1 MQTKTFQMTAEGKMQ
16 LEQELEYTIQTRRPE
31 VIEKLQVARS
41 FGDLSENSE
50 YDAAKDEQAQVEARI
65 VQLETMLRNAEIVE
79 KTSSDVI
86 GFGST
91 VEFVEAGE
99 DDVEEVTIVGSAE
112 ADPLDGK
119 ISNDSPMA
127 VALIGKTTGDQ
138 VEVALPNGTT
148 LTIVIQA
155 IK

>member
-1 MQTKTFQMTAEGKMQ
+1 MQGKTYQMTAEGKVQ
-16 LEQELEYTIQTRRPE
+16 LEQELEYTIQTKRPE

-65 VQLETMLRNAEIVE
+65 IQLENMLRNAEIVE
-79 KTSSDVI
+79 KTSTDVV

-91 VEFVEAGE
+91 VEFVEVGE
-99 DDVEEVTIVGSAE
+99 DDVEEITIVGSAE

-127 VALIGKTTGDQ
+127 VAFMGKSAGAE
-138 VEVALPNGTT
+138 VEVGLPNGTT
-148 LTIVIQA
+148 MVLRIQN
-155 IK
+155 IN

>member
-1 MQTKTFQMTAEGKMQ
+1 MQTKKYQMTAEGKLQ
-16 LEQELEYTIQTRRPE
+16 LEQELEYTIEVKRPE

-65 VQLETMLRNAEIVE
+65 LQLEAMLRSAEIVE
-79 KTSSDVI
+79 KTSTDVV

-91 VEFVEAGE
+91 VEFLEVGE
-99 DDVEEVTIVGSAE
+99 DDIEEITIVGSAE

-127 VALIGKTTGDQ
+127 IALIGKTIGDE
-138 VEVALPNGTT
+138 VEVSLPNGTT
-148 LTIVIQA
+148 LNIAIQTI
-155 IK
+155 K

>member
-1 MQTKTFQMTAEGKMQ
+1 MQEKKYQMTAEGKIQ
-16 LEQELEYTIQTRRPE
+16 LEQELEYTIQVKRPE

-65 VQLETMLRNAEIVE
+65 VQLEAMLRNAEIVE
-79 KTSSDVI
+79 KASTDVI

-91 VEFVEAGE
+91 IEFVEVGE
-99 DDVEEVTIVGSAE
+99 EDIEEVTIVGSAE

-119 ISNDSPMA
+119 ISNDSPLA
-127 VALIGKTTGDQ
+127 IALIGKAVGDE
-138 VEVALPNGTT
+138 VEVTLPNGT
-148 LTIVIQA
+148 IMAIAVKA

>member
-1 MQTKTFQMTAEGKMQ
+1 
-16 LEQELEYTIQTRRPE
+16 
-31 VIEKLQVARS
+31 
-41 FGDLSENSE
+41 
-50 YDAAKDEQAQVEARI
+50 
-65 VQLETMLRNAEIVE
+65 
-79 KTSSDVI
+79 
-86 GFGST
+86 
-91 VEFVEAGE
+91 
-99 DDVEEVTIVGSAE
+99 GSAE

>member
-1 MQTKTFQMTAEGKMQ
+1 MQTKKYQMTAEGKLQ
-16 LEQELEYTIQTRRPE
+16 LEQELEYTIEVKRPE

-65 VQLETMLRNAEIVE
+65 LQLEAMLRSAEIVE
-79 KTSSDVI
+79 KTSTDVV

-91 VEFVEAGE
+91 VEFLEVGE
-99 DDVEEVTIVGSAE
+99 DDIEEITIVGSAE

-127 VALIGKTTGDQ
+127 VALIGKTIGDE
-138 VEVALPNGTT
+138 VEVSLPNGTT
-148 LTIVIQA
+148 LNIVIQT

>member
-1 MQTKTFQMTAEGKMQ
+1 MQTKTYQMTAEGKLQ
-16 LEQELEYTIQTRRPE
+16 LEQELEYTIEVKRPE

-65 VQLETMLRNAEIVE
+65 LQLEAMLRSAEIVE
-79 KTSSDVI
+79 KTSTDVV

-91 VEFVEAGE
+91 VEFLEVGE
-99 DDVEEVTIVGSAE
+99 DDIEEITIVGSAE

-127 VALIGKTTGDQ
+127 VALIGKTIGDE
-138 VEVALPNGTT
+138 VEVSLPNGTT
-148 LTIVIQA
+148 LNIVIQT

>member
-1 MQTKTFQMTAEGKMQ
+1 MQEKKYQMTAEGKLQ
-16 LEQELEYTIQTRRPE
+16 LEQELEYTIQTKRPE

-65 VQLETMLRNAEIVE
+65 LQLENMLRNAEIVE
-79 KTSSDVI
+79 KTSNDVV

-91 VEFVEAGE
+91 VEFVEVGE
-99 DDVEEVTIVGSAE
+99 TDIEEVTIVGSAE

-127 VALIGKTTGDQ
+127 VALIGKTIGDV
-138 VEVALPNGTT
+138 VEVALPNGAT
-148 LTIVIQA
+148 LTIE
-155 IK
+155 IKTIK